1 MTYIITEKE
10 STQIIEVTVP
20 YDEFSIYLGQAYEH
34 LAKQKGKEYAS
45 ITEFIDENGTGELNN
60 LALNIALSQG
70 FDKAISESGIIVISE
85 PKVQVVS
92 AGFNTGAD
100 TVFTL
105 EIDKAPEFTL
115 GKYKGLEIK
124 LSQKTPS
131 VTATE
136 IERKEQEIL
145 MKHVTY
151 EEIDGALENGHMSV
165 IDFEGSVNGELFDGG
180 SAQDYELL
188 IGSGMF
194 IPGFESQMVGM
205 VKGEVRIIKVR
216 FPDAYAPEL
225 AGKDAEFKVTLKAI
239 KVKKTPELT
248 NELIEAYGKE
258 KGATLTS
265 REELQRHLRM
275 EIYKQKDDMVQ
286 REIAQ
291 KLQDALYENTSI
303 DIPAQ
308 GIEFE
313 AQYQLNEYK
322 QQAAQY
328 GMQLETFVGMLGMK
342 SVDDLLNELREQAR
356 KNIALSLITRK
367 IIEVEGILATEEE
380 IESYFELI
388 AKSRNTT
395 IEDVKTHVPKGKIK
409 EHLETEKALKLVR
422 DTATIVYA

>member
-1 MTYIITEKE
+1 MTYKIIEKE
-10 STQIIEVTVP
+10 TTQIIEVTVP
-20 YDEFSIYLGQAYEH
+20 YDEFSIYLGQAYER

-60 LALNIALSQG
+60 FALNIALSHG
-70 FDKAISESGIIVISE
+70 FDKAISETGIIVISE

-105 EIDKAPEFTL
+105 EIEKAPEFTL

-124 LSQKTPS
+124 LKQKTPS
-131 VTATE
+131 VTVEE

-151 EEIDGALENGHMSV
+151 EEVDCALENGHMSV
-165 IDFEGSVNGELFDGG
+165 IDFEGSVNGELFEGG

-194 IPGFESQMVGM
+194 IPDFEEQMVGM
-205 VKGEVRIIKVR
+205 VKGEIRIIKVR
-216 FPDAYAPEL
+216 FPDQYAPEL
-225 AGKDAEFKVTLKAI
+225 AGKDAEFKVTLKAV
-239 KVKKTPELT
+239 KEKKTPEL
-248 NELIEAYGKE
+248 NAELISAYGKE
-258 KGATLTS
+258 KGVEIS
-265 REELQRHLRM
+265 SKEELDNLLRK

-286 REIAQ
+286 REIAE
-291 KLQDALYENTSI
+291 KLQDALYENTQI
-303 DIPAQ
+303 DIPEQ

-322 QQAAQY
+322 YQAQQY
-328 GMQLETFVGMLGMK
+328 GMQIETFVGMMGMK
-342 SVDDLLNELREQAR
+342 SVEDLLNELRAQAR
-356 KNIALSLITRK
+356 KNIALSLITKK
-367 IIEVEGILATEEE
+367 IIEVEGICASDEE
-380 IESYFELI
+380 IQGYMELI

-395 IEDVKTHVPKGKIK
+395 LDEVKAHVPKGKVK
-409 EHLETEKALKLVR
+409 EHLETERALKLVR
-422 DTATIVYA
+422 DTATILYA